1 MIKLV
6 SLKEIIDNEY
16 NLNIPRY
23 IPKQEEEENFDIDQ
37 ILSELIECNRDV
49 ARSTQQVNE
58 YLRQL
63 GMKEIE

>member
-6 SLKEIIDNEY
+6 SLKDIIDNEY

-37 ILSELIECNRDV
+37 ILSELIECNRDI

>member
-6 SLKEIIDNEY
+6 SLKDIIDNEY

-37 ILSELIECNRDV
+37 ILSELIECNRDIT
-49 ARSTQQVNE
+49 RSTQQVNE

>member
-6 SLKEIIDNEY
+6 SLKDIIDNEY

-37 ILSELIECNRDV
+37 ILSELIECNRDI

-63 GMKEIE
+63 GMKEID

>member
-6 SLKEIIDNEY
+6 SLKEIIDNEC

-23 IPKQEEEENFDIDQ
+23 IPQQEEEENFDIDQ
-37 ILSELIECNRDV
+37 ILSELIECNRDI

-63 GMKEIE
+63 GMKEID

>member
-37 ILSELIECNRDV
+37 ILSELIECNRDI